1 MCGLYCSTSDSSVS
15 DIYLTFSARFMCSY
29 CTFVCVHGSFTMLVN
44 CRFRSLCRFTNFYT
58 KVWLI
63 LEMENSQW
71 ELVLR

>member
-1 MCGLYCSTSDSSVS
+1 
-15 DIYLTFSARFMCSY
+15 
-29 CTFVCVHGSFTMLVN
+29 MLVN

-71 ELVLR
+71 ELVLRQVISWQSVILLHDVRENYPVTYILLKRILCCRPI